1 MYSAIYMAGTYRTI
15 PGYTAFGSNV
25 YLAGSSHMYYK
36 GDGPSGYLR
45 GNSTSVRLLGNE
57 YTSSLFVPS
66 SSSSGSYRNVSL
78 FLSSLYYNGGSNTYY
93 DGTGQRVDGR
103 GSSVSVTPIGSKPNV
118 TLYYRDSDKDTGF
131 TSIGDKCT
139 FNLATF
145 TTRNATVLTV

>member
-25 YLAGSSHMYYK
+25 YLAGSSHKYYE
-36 GDGPSGYLR
+36 GDGTSGYLR
-45 GNSTSVRLLGNE
+45 GSSTSVRLRGNE
-57 YTSSLFVPS
+57 YTAPLYVPS
-66 SSSSGSYRNVSL
+66 SSGTYQKVSL
-78 FLSSLYYNGGSNTYY
+78 FLSSLYYDGGSNTYY
-93 DGTGQRVDGR
+93 DGTGQYVKGR

-145 TTRNATVLTV
+145 TTRDATVLTV

>member
-1 MYSAIYMAGTYRTI
+1 MHSAIYMAGTYRTI

-25 YLAGSSHMYYK
+25 YLAGSSFTCYK
-36 GDGPSGYLR
+36 GDGTSGYLR
-45 GNSTSVRLLGNE
+45 GNSTSVILRGNE
-57 YTSSLFVPS
+57 YDAALFVP
-66 SSSSGSYRNVSL
+66 SSSGSYRNVSL
-78 FLSSLYYNGGSNTYY
+78 FTKSLYYNGGSNTYY
-93 DGTGQRVDGR
+93 DGTGPYVNGR
-103 GSSVSVTPIGSKPNV
+103 GSSVSVTPIGRKPNV

>member
-25 YLAGSSHMYYK
+25 YIAGSSHTYYK
-36 GDGPSGYLR
+36 GDGTSGYLR
-45 GNSTSVRLLGNE
+45 GSSTSVGLRGNE
-57 YTSSLFVPS
+57 YDASLFVPS
-66 SSSSGSYRNVSL
+66 SSGEYRKVSL

-93 DGTGQRVDGR
+93 DGTGQYVNGR
-103 GSSVSVTPIGSKPNV
+103 GGSVSVTSIGSKPNV

-145 TTRNATVLTV
+145 TTRDATVLTV

>member
-1 MYSAIYMAGTYRTI
+1 MHSAIYMAGTYRTI

-25 YLAGSSHMYYK
+25 YLAGSSQTYYE
-36 GDGPSGYLR
+36 GDGASGYLR
-45 GNSTSVRLLGNE
+45 GSSTSVRLRGSE
-57 YTSSLFVPS
+57 YTAPLYVPS
-66 SSSSGSYRNVSL
+66 SSGTYQKVSL
-78 FLSSLYYNGGSNTYY
+78 FLSSLYYDGGSNTYY
-93 DGTGQRVDGR
+93 DGTGQYVNGR
-103 GSSVSVTPIGSKPNV
+103 GSSVSVTPIDSKPSV

>member
-25 YLAGSSHMYYK
+25 YLAGSSQKYYK
-36 GDGPSGYLR
+36 GDGTSGYLR
-45 GNSTSVRLLGNE
+45 GNSTSVILRGNE
-57 YTSSLFVPS
+57 YTAALFVPS
-66 SSSSGSYRNVSL
+66 SSGEYRNVSL
-78 FLSSLYYNGGSNTYY
+78 FSKALYYDGGSKTYY
-93 DGTGQRVDGR
+93 DGTGQYVYGR

>member
-25 YLAGSSHMYYK
+25 YLAGSSCTCYK
-36 GDGPSGYLR
+36 GDGTSGYLR
-45 GNSTSVRLLGNE
+45 GNSTSVILRGNE
-57 YTSSLFVPS
+57 YTATLYVPA
-66 SSSSGSYRNVSL
+66 SSGSGFYKNVSL
-78 FLSSLYYNGGSNTYY
+78 FSKALYYDGGSNTYY
-93 DGTGQRVDGR
+93 DGTGKYVNGR
-103 GSSVSVTPIGSKPNV
+103 GNSVSVTPIGSKPNV

-145 TTRNATVLTV
+145 TTRDATVLTV

>member
-1 MYSAIYMAGTYRTI
+1 MYSAIYMAGTYQTI

-25 YLAGSSHMYYK
+25 YLAGSSHTYYK
-36 GDGPSGYLR
+36 GDGTSGYLR
-45 GNSTSVRLLGNE
+45 GSSTSVRLRGSE
-57 YTSSLFVPS
+57 YTSPLFVPS
-66 SSSSGSYRNVSL
+66 SSGSYKKVSV
-78 FLSSLYYNGGSNTYY
+78 FSSSLYYDGGSNTYY
-93 DGTGQRVDGR
+93 DGTGQYVNGR
-103 GSSVSVTPIGSKPNV
+103 GSSVSVTPIGSEPNV